1 MRRSRLAYVPLAMP
15 LWALAEFFVFLAVS
29 HAIGAGWAIL
39 LLAASTLA
47 GIALLRREGIKG
59 WRAFQQAAQENR
71 PPGAEVANSLT
82 GLGGALLLTLP
93 GFITAVAGLLLL
105 LPPGRGL
112 ARRGIERFA
121 ERSLGGAATGDL
133 FGPRKVKVHSGAPV
147 TVVVV
152 DEQPVPGHTGRT
164 QAPPAIEGEIV
175 R

>member
-1 MRRSRLAYVPLAMP
+1 MRRNRLAYVPLAMP

-29 HAIGAGWAIL
+29 QAIGAGWAIL

-59 WRAFQQAAQENR
+59 WRAFQHAAQENR
-71 PPGAEVANSLT
+71 PPGAEVTSSLV

-93 GFITAVAGLLLL
+93 GFITGVLGLLLL

-121 ERSLGGAATGDL
+121 ERSLGGAATGNL
-133 FGPRKVKVHSGAPV
+133 FGPRKVRVHSGAPV
-147 TVVVV
+147 TVVV
-152 DEQPVPGHTGRT
+152 DDTPPAGAHTQPS
-164 QAPPAIEGEIV
+164 PAIEGEIV